1 MLLTPNLLKVLDFL
15 HKYIYNNMDNQFLQI
30 ITEEVEMLEI
40 MLNNLQLTLNNDY
53 QIQARTV
60 DSIASV
66 SF

>member
-1 MLLTPNLLKVLDFL
+1 
-15 HKYIYNNMDNQFLQI
+15 MDNQFLQI
-30 ITEEVEMLEI
+30 ITEEVEMLDIE
-40 MLNNLQLTLNNDY
+40 LNNLQLTLHNDY